1 MIDPE
6 TFAHLV
12 ELASFEFESDQAD
25 YLQLQLNN
33 QLKTIQE
40 LEAVPID
47 ENITV
52 EIHGIPCPQS
62 LSQPLREDTSSAFP
76 DRDVLVGLF
85 PRFED
90 EYVIVP
96 DIPHQELD

>member
-1 MIDPE
+1 MIDLD
-6 TFAHLV
+6 TFSHLV
-12 ELASFEFESDQAD
+12 ELASFEFEPDQAD
-25 YLQLQLNN
+25 YLREQMNN

-47 ENITV
+47 ENMTV
-52 EIHGIPCPQS
+52 EIHGVPYPQN
-62 LSQPLREDTSSAFP
+62 LSQALREDSSSTFP
-76 DRDVLVGLF
+76 DRDELIGQF

-90 EYVIVP
+90 GYVIVP

>member
-1 MIDPE
+1 MINSE

-12 ELASFEFESDQAD
+12 ELASFEFEPDQAD
-25 YLQLQLNN
+25 YLLEQLNK

-52 EIHGIPCPQS
+52 EIHGVSYTQS
-62 LSQPLREDTSSAFP
+62 LSQALREDTSLTFP
-76 DRDVLVGLF
+76 DRDELIGQF

-90 EYVIVP
+90 GYVIVP

>member
-1 MIDPE
+1 MIDPD
-6 TFAHLV
+6 TFSHLV
-12 ELASFEFESDQAD
+12 ELASFEFEPDQAD
-25 YLQLQLNN
+25 YLREQMNN

-52 EIHGIPCPQS
+52 EIHGVPYPQI
-62 LSQPLREDTSSAFP
+62 LSQALREDSSAIFP
-76 DRDVLVGLF
+76 NREELVGQF

-90 EYVIVP
+90 GYVIVP

>member
-1 MIDPE
+1 MINSE

-25 YLQLQLNN
+25 YLRDQLNN

-47 ENITV
+47 ENFTV
-52 EIHGIPCPQS
+52 EIHGVPYPQS
-62 LSQPLREDTSSAFP
+62 LSQPLREDTSSIFP
-76 DRDVLVGLF
+76 DRDELTGQF

-90 EYVIVP
+90 GYVIVP

>member
-1 MIDPE
+1 MIDPD
-6 TFAHLV
+6 TFSHLV
-12 ELASFEFESDQAD
+12 ELASFEFEPDQAD
-25 YLQLQLNN
+25 YLRDQLNN

-52 EIHGIPCPQS
+52 EIHGVPYPQS
-62 LSQPLREDTSSAFP
+62 HIQDLREDRSSIFTT
-76 DRDVLVGLF
+76 RDELIGQV

-90 EYVIVP
+90 GYVIVP